1 MYELNKINSQKIF
14 LIFFPYIFLLGP
26 FFTEV
31 FLLYIVGLNFF
42 NLKTIKSKIIN
53 DNKFIQLFF
62 IIIFVLSF
70 VNYPEVN
77 IKNFLY
83 IRFYIYYIF
92 VSILFD
98 DKTNINNNLNQFI
111 KSIIFI
117 LIFLVL
123 FHFIQLT
130 TNIDVIDGRLTIPI
144 RQEEIAVSIYT
155 KLYTFI
161 LIFFLLSNHKIR
173 NSNFFK
179 KYRLYMIFV
188 ILFVPI
194 IVFFSG
200 ERMNSIMFFGLLI
213 IIFYKYN
220 SVKFLILFFS
230 ILTFI
235 IVMLNFEIFNNFL
248 RIQYI
253 FDRYN
258 IFFELL
264 NNNFLFESAWG
275 NHFFVAFDI
284 FKENYLTG
292 VGIKMFRVECVNYVS
307 ELKYAC
313 STHPHNLYLEIA
325 SETGILSIVL
335 FILILIKV
343 LIIFFKYI
351 LKKKYSYI
359 EIFILCLSLCILIY
373 AFPIRSTGSF
383 YNNYNSS
390 FFWVY
395 LSILFTLFNNEKKKI

>member
-161 LIFFLLSNHKIR
+161 LIFF
-173 NSNFFK
+173 
-179 KYRLYMIFV
+179 
-188 ILFVPI
+188 
-194 IVFFSG
+194 
-200 ERMNSIMFFGLLI
+200 
-213 IIFYKYN
+213 
-220 SVKFLILFFS
+220 
-230 ILTFI
+230 FI
-235 IVMLNFEIFNNFL
+235 IK
-248 RIQYI
+248 
-253 FDRYN
+253 
-258 IFFELL
+258 
-264 NNNFLFESAWG
+264 S
-275 NHFFVAFDI
+275 
-284 FKENYLTG
+284 
-292 VGIKMFRVECVNYVS
+292 
-307 ELKYAC
+307 
-313 STHPHNLYLEIA
+313 
-325 SETGILSIVL
+325 
-335 FILILIKV
+335 
-343 LIIFFKYI
+343 
-351 LKKKYSYI
+351 
-359 EIFILCLSLCILIY
+359 
-373 AFPIRSTGSF
+373 
-383 YNNYNSS
+383 
-390 FFWVY
+390 
-395 LSILFTLFNNEKKKI
+395 